1 MRRSLGVRHNEWGLI
16 EGVVLATL
24 HGEIW
29 LDEGEASRFALHQ
42 IRLLQAIEDT
52 GSISAA
58 AKQSGIS
65 YKTAWDRLERLN
77 NLSREPLVS
86 RSAGGSKGG
95 GTQLTEYGQNIVKG
109 FMQLEEQHR
118 LFLENLNT
126 QLSSLDDISGFMK
139 HSLLQASARNQ
150 FLGEVVSV
158 EVNTEV
164 IIQISDTLNL
174 VAVITEHSRQEME
187 IEPGTSV
194 IALIKASSVT
204 VSTDT
209 TLMVSARNKLVGHIS
224 RIEQGRVN
232 SELSI
237 DLGGSKTVS
246 ALVTNNSV
254 DRLALEQSTQ
264 VCAFWKASS
273 VILLRA

>member
-1 MRRSLGVRHNEWGLI
+1 
-16 EGVVLATL
+16 LATL

-29 LDEGEASRFALHQ
+29 LSEGEANRFALDQ
-42 IRLLQAIEDT
+42 ISLLQAIDNT

-58 AKQSGIS
+58 AKESGIS

-95 GTQLTEYGQNIVKG
+95 GTQLTEYGKNIVKG
-109 FMQLEEQHR
+109 FKQLEEQHR

-150 FLGEVVSV
+150 FLGEVTCV
-158 EVNTEV
+158 ERGAVNTEV
-164 IIQISDTLNL
+164 IIQISDTVNV
-174 VAVITEHSRQEME
+174 VAMITEHSCQALE
-187 IEPGTSV
+187 IELGTAV

-209 TLMVSARNKLVGHIS
+209 ALIVSARNKLVGDIA
-224 RIEQGRVN
+224 RIEKGSVN
-232 SELSI
+232 SELII
-237 DLGGSKTVS
+237 DLGDSKTIS
-246 ALVTNNSV
+246 ALVTNSSV
-254 DRLALEQSTQ
+254 KQLALAESTP

>member
-1 MRRSLGVRHNEWGLI
+1 M
-16 EGVVLATL
+16 ATL
-24 HGEIW
+24 QGEIW

-77 NLSREPLVS
+77 NLSREPLMS

-150 FLGEVVSV
+150 FLGEVTSV
-158 EVNTEV
+158 ECGAVNTEV

-174 VAVITEHSRQEME
+174 VAVITEHSRQELE

-209 TLMVSARNKLVGHIS
+209 TLMVSARNKLVGRIS

-254 DRLALEQSTQ
+254 DRLALEQATQ